1 MFIPLQAQ
9 FMASCQRMNALEYI
23 TEDDVLISSFFPKE
37 LSGPIYPLIEYRIK
51 LCAKNDTTIQAGG
64 FLNMETCCIMDK
76 KKDKLCM
83 YLKPYEYPPLTFV
96 SGGFIHPRFVGRLN
110 VSVINHASQDV
121 KIPSGSI
128 VADVLCQPYS
138 L

>member
-9 FMASCQRMNALEYI
+9 FMTSCQRMNALEYI

-37 LSGPIYPLIEYRIK
+37 LPGPIYPLIEYRIK

-83 YLKPYEYPPLTFV
+83 YLKPYEYLPLTFV
-96 SGGFIHPRFVGRLN
+96 SDRFIHHDLLEG
-110 VSVINHASQDV
+110 
-121 KIPSGSI
+121 
-128 VADVLCQPYS
+128 
-138 L
+138 